1 MSAAALIYV
10 GAVLFING
18 LLLLNWLTPREAGP
32 INLFVGGLQI
42 FTPIY
47 LIVTAADGD
56 SEAVFAA
63 AGIFL
68 FGFTYLWVGINCVK
82 DYSNRG
88 FGWFALFV
96 ALCCVVFALNN
107 FFSVGDFGFGVIWLL
122 WGILWFLFFLVL
134 GLELERMTA
143 ATSFFTVIVA
153 IITAVAAFQ
162 QLLQNWTGGVTEA
175 IILAIIGAVALIVGH
190 PVGRLVSVANK
201 EAVG

>member
-42 FTPIY
+42 FTPTY
-47 LIVTAADGD
+47 LIVTANGSSD
-56 SEAVFAA
+56 EFFAA
-63 AGIFL
+63 AGIYL
-68 FGFTYLWVGINCVK
+68 FGFTYLWVGINCMK

-107 FFSVGDFGFGVIWLL
+107 FISVHDAGFGVIWLL
-122 WGILWFLFFLVL
+122 WGILWFMFFLVL
-134 GLELERMTA
+134 GLELERLTA
-143 ATSFFTVIVA
+143 ATGFFTVIVA

-162 QLLQNWTGGVTEA
+162 ELLENWTGGVVEA
-175 IILAIIGAVALIVGH
+175 IVLAVVGVAALIVSY
-190 PVGRLVSVANK
+190 PVGKLLSTGNK
-201 EAVG
+201 EAVE